1 MDDGAGFNGP
11 IWLNPVM
18 LNALYVLNYQ
28 RSIDKN
34 AQCRALYADCF
45 TQERAVRKGI
55 PSLGALQAFE
65 ACARLGSFSRAAE
78 ELSLTHSAVFRQ
90 VEGLEA
96 RLGVTLFNRV
106 RRRIALTTQGAEY
119 AARIRHH
126 LEQLQ
131 KDTFGLM
138 SRSGLGRSLH
148 IATLPTLATTW
159 LIPRLADFQ
168 RHWPDI
174 QISLSVRTQPF
185 QFTDVPVDGAIYHAA
200 QPWSNT
206 QGVRLFREQELV
218 PVCSSQ
224 LLARARVKGAGALA
238 QLTHLHM
245 MTRPDAWSA
254 WYEHND
260 LPFTPLVLGG
270 PRYELFTMLLAAV
283 DAGLGVALVPAFV
296 AHEHIKSG
304 RYVMP
309 LTATLPVET
318 SYYFGYPKAEVYPEA
333 LTLFESWLKAQT
345 TR

>member
-1 MDDGAGFNGP
+1 M
-11 IWLNPVM
+11 
-18 LNALYVLNYQ
+18 
-28 RSIDKN
+28 
-34 AQCRALYADCF
+34 
-45 TQERAVRKGI
+45 RKGI

-106 RRRIALTTQGAEY
+106 RRRISLTTQGAEY

-174 QISLSVRTQPF
+174 QISLSVRTHPF
-185 QFTDVPVDGAIYHAA
+185 QFADVPVDGAIYHAS
-200 QPWSNT
+200 QPWPNT
-206 QGVRLFREQELV
+206 QGVMLFREHELV

-224 LLARARVKGAGALA
+224 LLARARQKGAGAMS

-245 MTRPDAWSA
+245 MTRPDAWPN
-254 WYEHND
+254 WYESNA
-260 LPFTPLVLGG
+260 LPFTPMVLGG

-283 DAGLGVALVPAFV
+283 DAGLGVALVPAFI
-296 AHEHIKSG
+296 AREHIKSG

-309 LTATLPVET
+309 INATLPVD
-318 SYYFGYPKAEVYPEA
+318 SAYYFGYPKAESYPEA
-333 LTLFESWLKAQT
+333 LTIFETWVKAQEI
-345 TR
+345 R

>member
-1 MDDGAGFNGP
+1 M
-11 IWLNPVM
+11 
-18 LNALYVLNYQ
+18 
-28 RSIDKN
+28 
-34 AQCRALYADCF
+34 
-45 TQERAVRKGI
+45 RKGI

-106 RRRIALTTQGAEY
+106 RRRISLTTQGAEY

-185 QFTDVPVDGAIYHAA
+185 QFADVPVDGAIYHAEA
-200 QPWSNT
+200 PWHNT
-206 QGVRLFREQELV
+206 QGVMLFREQALI

-224 LLARARVKGAGALA
+224 LLARVRRKGADVLE
-238 QLTHLHM
+238 QLPHLHM
-245 MTRPDAWSA
+245 MTRPDAWQN
-254 WYEHND
+254 WYEYNQQPYT
-260 LPFTPLVLGG
+260 PFVLGG

-283 DAGLGVALVPAFV
+283 DAGMGVALIPAFI
-296 AHEHIKSG
+296 AREHIKSG
-304 RYVMP
+304 RFVSP
-309 LTATLPVET
+309 VPATLPVEAA
-318 SYYFGYPKAEVYPEA
+318 YFFGYPRADDYPEA
-333 LTLFESWLKAQT
+333 LMIFENWLKEQALRQ
-345 TR
+345 

>member
-1 MDDGAGFNGP
+1 M
-11 IWLNPVM
+11 
-18 LNALYVLNYQ
+18 
-28 RSIDKN
+28 
-34 AQCRALYADCF
+34 
-45 TQERAVRKGI
+45 RKGI

-65 ACARLGSFSRAAE
+65 ASARLGSFSRAAE

-106 RRRIALTTQGAEY
+106 RRRISLTTQGAEY

-138 SRSGLGRSLH
+138 SRSSLGRSLH
-148 IATLPTLATTW
+148 IASLPTLATTW
-159 LIPRLADFQ
+159 LLPRLPDFT
-168 RHWPDI
+168 RRWPDI
-174 QISLSVRTQPF
+174 QISLSARAQPF
-185 QFTDVPVDGAIYHAA
+185 QFTDVPVDGAIYHAS
-200 QPWSNT
+200 QPWPNT
-206 QGVRLFREQELV
+206 QSVMLFRERELV

-224 LLARARVKGAGALA
+224 LLARAREKGAAALT

-245 MTRPDAWSA
+245 MTRPDAWSN

-260 LPFTPLVLGG
+260 LPFSPMVLGG

-283 DAGLGVALVPAFV
+283 DAGLGMALVPAFI
-296 AHEHIKSG
+296 AREHIKSG

-309 LTATLPVET
+309 LPLTLPVD
-318 SYYFGYPKAEVYPEA
+318 SAYYFGYPKADHYPEA
-333 LTLFESWLKAQT
+333 VMLFESWLKAQASG
-345 TR
+345 